1 MSKKTFCVKTKIFC
15 CDREIST
22 PSDATHGPITAE
34 VPGSSFFDSDSGSE
48 TVQSRN
54 SVPIPIP
61 RLSMARTRFRVRFR
75 DCTGV
80 ELDSDSGSETAQAS
94 NSIPILRRF
103 RVLTRESWHLGS
115 DSRYFHLKKGLFWVK
130 KAGLD

>member
-1 MSKKTFCVKTKIFC
+1 MLINTHTNNVMPINIKY
-15 CDREIST
+15 IS
-22 PSDATHGPITAE
+22 E

-75 DCTGV
+75 DCTGF
-80 ELDSDSGSETAQAS
+80 ELDSDSGSETAQA
-94 NSIPILRRF
+94 
-103 RVLTRESWHLGS
+103 
-115 DSRYFHLKKGLFWVK
+115 
-130 KAGLD
+130 